1 MYPITVLNSNVPFRN
16 FIEEF
21 FSESAWP
28 EVFGETGA
36 RRFFPALDLQEDE
49 TTYQLQVELPGLSK
63 EDVKISLN
71 GRVLT
76 IQGEKKSSHE
86 ENREGVLRIE
96 RNYGNFQRRIQLP
109 QAVAM
114 EGSHAE
120 MKDGVLYLRLPK
132 QQQQVEMRQIPI
144 N

>member
-1 MYPITVLNSNVPFRN
+1 MYPVTVRNSTVPFRN
-16 FIEEF
+16 LMEELF
-21 FSESAWP
+21 GESAGTEVFSETA
-28 EVFGETGA
+28 T
-36 RRFFPALDLQEDE
+36 RRFSPALDLQEDE
-49 TTYQLQVELPGLSK
+49 TTYQLQVELPGLNK

-86 ENREGVLRIE
+86 ENREGVLLVE

-114 EGSHAE
+114 EDSYAE
-120 MKDGVLYLRLPK
+120 MKDGVLHLRLPK
-132 QQQQVEMRQIPI
+132 QQAEMRQIPV

>member
-1 MYPITVLNSNVPFRN
+1 MYPATVRNSTVPFRN
-16 FIEEF
+16 LMEGF
-21 FSESAWP
+21 FGESAWP
-28 EVFGETGA
+28 EIFSETA
-36 RRFFPALDLQEDE
+36 TRRFSPALDLQEDE
-49 TTYQLQVELPGLSK
+49 TTYQLQVELPGLNK

-86 ENREGVLRIE
+86 ENREGVLRVE

-120 MKDGVLYLRLPK
+120 MKDGVLHLRLPK
-132 QQQQVEMRQIPI
+132 QQQAEMRQIPI

>member
-1 MYPITVLNSNVPFRN
+1 MYPITVRNSTVPLRN
-16 FIEEF
+16 FMEEF
-21 FSESAWP
+21 FGESAWP
-28 EVFGETGA
+28 EVFGEAGT
-36 RRFFPALDLQEDE
+36 RRFSPALDLQEDE
-49 TTYQLQVELPGLSK
+49 TTYQLQVELPGLNK

-86 ENREGVLRIE
+86 ENREGVLLVE

-120 MKDGVLYLRLPK
+120 MKDGVLHLRLPK
-132 QQQQVEMRQIPI
+132 QQAEMSQIPV

>member
-1 MYPITVLNSNVPFRN
+1 MN
-16 FIEEF
+16 
-21 FSESAWP
+21 
-28 EVFGETGA
+28 
-36 RRFFPALDLQEDE
+36 
-49 TTYQLQVELPGLSK
+49 K

-86 ENREGVLRIE
+86 ENREGVLRVE

-114 EGSHAE
+114 EDSYAE
-120 MKDGVLYLRLPK
+120 MKDGVLHLRLPK
-132 QQQQVEMRQIPI
+132 QQAEMRQIPV

>member
-1 MYPITVLNSNVPFRN
+1 MYPVTVRNSNVTFRN
-16 FIEEF
+16 LMEEF
-21 FSESAWP
+21 FGESAWP
-28 EVFGETGA
+28 EVFGETA
-36 RRFFPALDLQEDE
+36 IRRFSPALDLQEDE
-49 TTYQLQVELPGLSK
+49 TIYQLQVELPGLNK

-86 ENREGVLRIE
+86 ENREGALRVE

-114 EGSHAE
+114 EDSYAE
-120 MKDGVLYLRLPK
+120 MKDGVLHLRLPK
-132 QQQQVEMRQIPI
+132 QQAEMRQIPV

>member
-1 MYPITVLNSNVPFRN
+1 MYPVTVRNRTVPFRN
-16 FIEEF
+16 LMEEF
-21 FSESAWP
+21 FGESTWP
-28 EVFGETGA
+28 EVFGETGK
-36 RRFFPALDLQEDE
+36 RRFSPALDLQEDE
-49 TTYQLQVELPGLSK
+49 TTYQLQVELPGLNK

-86 ENREGVLRIE
+86 ENRESVLRIE

-120 MKDGVLYLRLPK
+120 MKDGVLHLRLPK
-132 QQQQVEMRQIPI
+132 QQQAEMRQIPI

>member
-1 MYPITVLNSNVPFRN
+1 MYPITVRNSTIPLRN
-16 FIEEF
+16 LMEEF
-21 FSESAWP
+21 FGESAWP
-28 EVFGETGA
+28 ETFGEKGT
-36 RRFFPALDLQEDE
+36 RRFSPALDLQEDE
-49 TTYQLQVELPGLSK
+49 TTYQLQVELPGLNK

-71 GRVLT
+71 ERVLT

-86 ENREGVLRIE
+86 ENREGVLRVE

-120 MKDGVLYLRLPK
+120 MKDGVLQLRLPK
-132 QQQQVEMRQIPI
+132 QQQAEMRQIPI

>member
-1 MYPITVLNSNVPFRN
+1 MYPVTVLNSNVPFRN

-21 FSESAWP
+21 FSESTWP

-132 QQQQVEMRQIPI
+132 QQQVEMRQIPI

>member
-1 MYPITVLNSNVPFRN
+1 M
-16 FIEEF
+16 
-21 FSESAWP
+21 
-28 EVFGETGA
+28 
-36 RRFFPALDLQEDE
+36 
-49 TTYQLQVELPGLSK
+49 
-63 EDVKISLN
+63 KISLN

-86 ENREGVLRIE
+86 ENREGVLLVE
-96 RNYGNFQRRIQLP
+96 RNCGNFQRRIQLP

-120 MKDGVLYLRLPK
+120 MKDGVLLLRLPK
-132 QQQQVEMRQIPI
+132 QQQAEMRQIPI